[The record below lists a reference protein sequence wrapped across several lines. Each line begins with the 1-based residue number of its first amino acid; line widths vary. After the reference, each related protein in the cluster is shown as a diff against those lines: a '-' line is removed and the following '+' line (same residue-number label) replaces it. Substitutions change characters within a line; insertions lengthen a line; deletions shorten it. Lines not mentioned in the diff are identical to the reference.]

1 MSFEMVANEI
11 VFHEQPQVWVTGRP
25 LVDPPRVA
33 QPPSRTWRASM
44 QRVSW
49 SPKYFTIRPAS
60 PYRTGW
66 SRVSRCG
73 RSDKA
78 WQDMYLWQGTTT
90 KCSVG

>member
-1 MSFEMVANEI
+1 MVANEI

-49 SPKYFTIRPAS
+49 SPK
-60 PYRTGW
+60 
-66 SRVSRCG
+66 
-73 RSDKA
+73 
-78 WQDMYLWQGTTT
+78 
-90 KCSVG
+90 